1 MGADSNPNSI
11 GYLENGQIP
20 SFKLITSYGKEY
32 KLEGDVL
39 GWSDLGI
46 QILDLLVVEEIQPHH
61 FTLEPSY
68 PNPFNP
74 STTISYTV
82 SESSYLNLSIYNMKG
97 QLINILNDG
106 IVEPGHYQKE
116 WNASEFSSGI
126 YVVRM
131 STDTGFISSQ
141 KIVLVK

>member
-1 MGADSNPNSI
+1 M
-11 GYLENGQIP
+11 
-20 SFKLITSYGKEY
+20 
-32 KLEGDVL
+32 
-39 GWSDLGI
+39 
-46 QILDLLVVEEIQPHH
+46 
-61 FTLEPSY
+61 EPSY

-82 SESSYLNLSIYNMKG
+82 SESSHLNLSIYNMKG

-141 KIVLVK
+141 KVVLVK